1 MLKSFNLAATK
12 NILIKMALKTFVKIS
27 SINNLS
33 DARYCAGMQV
43 DLMGFSLEE
52 NNKNFVSPTKFS
64 EITGWLSG
72 VEFVGEFTHAHPDR
86 ILEVLQ
92 EYPEIQYV
100 EVQEEIYIKM
110 LVNTK
115 YKLILQQKLEDHED
129 LIQLTKK
136 SESYKDFKIILLL
149 NSETLELNEAVID
162 QIKELSAN
170 CEVLLGFGLQA
181 DTVMQIIHQ
190 TGIKGIAL
198 EGGDEIKP
206 GLKDFDELADVL
218 ESLETE
224 D

>member
-1 MLKSFNLAATK
+1 
-12 NILIKMALKTFVKIS
+12 MALKTFVKIS

-33 DARYCAGMQV
+33 DARYCSGMQV
-43 DLMGFSLEE
+43 NLMGFSLEE

-72 VEFVGEFTHAHPDR
+72 LEFVGEFTHTHPDR
-86 ILEVLQ
+86 ILEILQ

-100 EVQEEIYIKM
+100 EIQEEIFLKM

-115 YKLILQQKLEDHED
+115 YRLILKQNLKDQED
-129 LIQLTKK
+129 LVQLIKK
-136 SESYKDFKIILLL
+136 ADSYRNFNVILLL
-149 NSETLELNEAVID
+149 SSETLKLNKGIID
-162 QIKELSAN
+162 QIKELSAY
-170 CEVLLGFGLQA
+170 CEVLLGFGFHA
-181 DTVMQIIHQ
+181 ETVMQVVEQ
-190 TGIKGIAL
+190 TGIKGITL

-206 GLKDFDELADVL
+206 GLKDFEELADIL